1 MKLLHKKAIAHIHVI
16 FYPGSMCKLTTCRAS
31 FLCAIMRMGD
41 VNDDQD
47 EFIIRFPVTFIH
59 MAFTFLLT

>member
-1 MKLLHKKAIAHIHVI
+1 MKLLHKKAISHIHVI
-16 FYPGSMCKLTTCRAS
+16 FYAGSMCKLTTCRAS

-47 EFIIRFPVTFIH
+47 EFIIRFPDRKSVV
-59 MAFTFLLT
+59 